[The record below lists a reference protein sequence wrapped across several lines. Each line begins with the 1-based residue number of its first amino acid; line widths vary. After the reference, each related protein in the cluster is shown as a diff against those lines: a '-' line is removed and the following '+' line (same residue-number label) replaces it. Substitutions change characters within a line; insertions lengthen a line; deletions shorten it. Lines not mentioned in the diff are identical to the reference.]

1 MVKFFF
7 VLGVQVEEG
16 SLLESSNLNLIR
28 KKSFGASWL
37 SGTAPVRW
45 AGWASLRA
53 AELEARVSPQLR

>member
-1 MVKFFF
+1 MAKFFF

-16 SLLESSNLNLIR
+16 SLLR

-45 AGWASLRA
+45 AGWASLGA

>member
-28 KKSFGASWL
+28 NPMAGGVASGGQRMFL
-37 SGTAPVRW
+37 RDVRIRR
-45 AGWASLRA
+45 S
-53 AELEARVSPQLR
+53 